1 MSDSSPTSRRT
12 TFRSTMM
19 SVAGTAGL
27 VAATIVPL
35 TAPASAANAAAA
47 TANPAAATANSAA
60 ATANSAE
67 PCGTGGVFS
76 TAPQPT
82 CTYDSVGTDTF
93 TVPAGTTAV
102 TVDLFGAEGGSA
114 ASYIVPHPV
123 VPGAPGGLGGETRAT
138 LPVTPG
144 QTIQL
149 TVGAAGIPGSSRHG
163 EFARPGGTG
172 HGSGGGGAH
181 GGGGSGGAGSDVRVG
196 AFGGSDRVLVAGGGG
211 GAGNGGPELQGGA
224 GGGGAGLDGGQSN
237 GPLGSGLAGG
247 GGSQNAA
254 GHGNPNTLNGGP
266 GTPGIDLDP
275 VTSQPDPGSGGTG
288 GNGGAGGP
296 GGGGGGGGWHG
307 GGGGSGGGNP
317 GYFPGAGGGG
327 GSSFAEPS
335 ATDVSLLQG
344 VNQGNGKAV
353 ISFRY
358 GTSVTLGT
366 DTATPLF
373 GHTVQLTATVA
384 PADPGAGTPTG
395 SVTFRDGT
403 TALATVPL
411 SGGAATFTTGRFQ
424 PGDHPVTATYSG
436 DPAFAASSTASPTDV
451 TVGFSRP
458 CLTDHEGPLTVA
470 ADQSLCIAPG
480 GTQNGPVQ
488 VQPGGALA
496 VSGARINGPVA
507 VAGALAVTIC
517 HSTLD
522 APVTLTGTSGFVL
535 LGDGEGTDCTGNA
548 FGAPLTLDGN
558 TGGLEVSSNTMSA
571 PVTIDDNSGSGL
583 LPEDLVPEFEGNQ
596 VGAPLRCAGNAPTLL
611 QSGNTV
617 HGPHSGQCK

>member
-1 MSDSSPTSRRT
+1 MNDSSPTSRRT
-12 TFRSTMM
+12 MFRSKMM
-19 SVAGTAGL
+19 SLAGTTGL
-27 VAATIVPL
+27 VTAAIVPL
-35 TAPASAANAAAA
+35 TAAAGTASA
-47 TANPAAATANSAA
+47 T
-60 ATANSAE
+60 E
-67 PCGTGGVFS
+67 PCGTGGVFT

-93 TVPAGTTAV
+93 TVPDGVTAV
-102 TVDLFGAEGGSA
+102 DIDLFGGEGGSA
-114 ASYIVPHPV
+114 AGYIVPHPAI
-123 VPGAPGGLGGETRAT
+123 PGAPGGLGGESRAT

-144 QTIQL
+144 QTLQL

-163 EFARPGGTG
+163 EFARPGGPG
-172 HGSGGGGAH
+172 HGTGGGGAH
-181 GGGGSGGAGSDVRVG
+181 GGGGSGGGGSDARVG
-196 AFGGSDRVLVAGGGG
+196 EFGGTDRVLVAGGGG

-224 GGGGAGLDGGQSN
+224 GGGEAGLDGGQSN

-247 GGSQNAA
+247 GGSRTTA

-275 VTSQPDPGSGGTG
+275 VTSQPNPGSGGTG

-327 GSSFAEPS
+327 GSSYADPS
-335 ATDVSLLQG
+335 ATHVALLQG
-344 VNQGNGKAV
+344 VNHGDGKAV
-353 ISFRY
+353 VSFKY

-373 GHTVQLTATVA
+373 GHAVNLTATVTSA
-384 PADPGAGTPTG
+384 APGAGVPTG
-395 SVTFRDGT
+395 SVTFSDGT
-403 TALATVPL
+403 TTLATVPL
-411 SGGAATFTTGRFQ
+411 DSGTATFTTSKFQ
-424 PGDHPVTATYSG
+424 AGAHRITATYGG
-436 DPAFAASSTASPTDV
+436 DPAFTAGATASPTDL
-451 TVGFSRP
+451 TVGFSQP
-458 CLTDHEGPLTVA
+458 CITDHHGPLTVA

-480 GTQNGPVQ
+480 ATQSGPVQ
-488 VQPGGALA
+488 VRPGGALA
-496 VSGARINGPVA
+496 VSDAEINGPV
-507 VAGALAVTIC
+507 VSDGALAVTIC

-522 APVTLTGTSGFVL
+522 AQATLVGTSGFVL
-535 LGDGEGTDCTGNA
+535 LGDGEGTDCAGNA
-548 FGAPLTLDGN
+548 FKAPLTLDGN

-571 PVTIDDNSGSGL
+571 PVRINDNSGSGL

-596 VGAPLRCAGNAPTLL
+596 VRAPLRCEGNSPTLQ

-617 HGPHSGQCK
+617 NGPHTGQCK